1 MCTRRVYGRSPTF
14 GLDIVRT
21 YSYLCKLTLLEMSG
35 LPPGIPPPPGNGSQ
49 QVVYHVY
56 QINGNDRGI
65 DMPMPTG
72 NMNVAAAIKFFRGLL
87 LFLIW
92 AVWVL
97 YIAGIS
103 MTQNTCNAGSPLGNP
118 WPDFPS
124 VQNPANCVQYFA
136 LFWWSVWLQFIVVVA
151 WTLLYFFEC
160 LKGFS
165 TTTMYMFLMSS
176 VLLFFMA
183 QSSVSTAWYQIQ
195 NLTVPYAG
203 IFTSGSYGPY
213 YNQNIGV
220 LGYGYVSWSWTYGS
234 ELLAAGS
241 VGSLIVNFI
250 YIIWYSY
257 VPQISSVEVEG
268 KPEETK
274 PEVEV
279 EVQA

>member
-1 MCTRRVYGRSPTF
+1 
-14 GLDIVRT
+14 
-21 YSYLCKLTLLEMSG
+21 
-35 LPPGIPPPPGNGSQ
+35 
-49 QVVYHVY
+49 
-56 QINGNDRGI
+56 
-65 DMPMPTG
+65 
-72 NMNVAAAIKFFRGLL
+72 
-87 LFLIW
+87 
-92 AVWVL
+92 
-97 YIAGIS
+97 

-118 WPDFPS
+118 WPDFPA

-136 LFWWSVWLQFIVVVA
+136 LFWWSVWLQFIVVIA
-151 WTLLYFFEC
+151 WTLLYFFDC

-183 QSSVSTAWYQIQ
+183 QSSVSTVWYQLQ

-213 YNQNIGV
+213 TNLNNNNV
-220 LGYGYVSWSWTYGS
+220 DGYGYVSWSWTYGS

-241 VGSLIVNFI
+241 IGSLIVNFI

-257 VPQISSVEVEG
+257 VPQNSTVEVESKLEG
-268 KPEETK
+268 GK

>member
-1 MCTRRVYGRSPTF
+1 
-14 GLDIVRT
+14 
-21 YSYLCKLTLLEMSG
+21 MSA
-35 LPPGIPPPPGNGSQ
+35 LPPGIPPPPVDGSQ

-56 QINGNDRGI
+56 QISGNDRGI
-65 DMPMPTG
+65 DMPTA
-72 NMNVAAAIKFFRGLL
+72 NMNVTAAIKFVKALL
-87 LFLIW
+87 LFIIW

-103 MTQNTCNAGSPLGNP
+103 MTQNTCNQPSQLGNP
-118 WPDFPS
+118 WPDFPA

-165 TTTMYMFLMSS
+165 TTTMYMFLISS

-183 QSSVSTAWYQIQ
+183 QSSVSTAWYQTQ

-203 IFTSGSYGPY
+203 IYTSGSYGPY
-213 YNQNIGV
+213 YNQNSGIT
-220 LGYGYVSWSWTYGS
+220 GYGYVSWSWTYGS

-241 VGSLIVNFI
+241 IGSLIVNFI

-257 VPQISSVEVEG
+257 VPQNSTVVEG
-268 KPEETK
+268 ASTEEGSSRISHFWTDQRRTK
-274 PEVEV
+274 IFFE
-279 EVQA
+279 